1 MFIRLHFSPRYRIMK
16 FLFAA
21 GVLFASFS
29 CLAMA
34 ATSTKPQSTPTAK
47 PSAQAAALRNYLQ
60 QRGDLCLG
68 KFDWPIDVKASDF
81 AAPTRDAVQMPVLES
96 LGLVSSSD
104 GRVAMHKEDDT
115 EEQVPA
121 KRYELTR
128 VGKMFYLN
136 RDSTS
141 AGGKPVVHH
150 GDLCAGKLSLDKVA
164 SWTQTISDAGQ
175 TEATASYTYRFA
187 PAQWTRF
194 PEALKAFPMIDRIE
208 QGEGKLQM
216 TQRFHLVDGVWVAML
231 P

>member
-1 MFIRLHFSPRYRIMK
+1 MK
-16 FLFAA
+16 FPIAT
-21 GVLFASFS
+21 GVLLASFS

-34 ATSTKPQSTPTAK
+34 ASPAK
-47 PSAQAAALRNYLQ
+47 PTSSAQATILRHYLQ

-81 AAPTRDAVQMPVLES
+81 EARTRDAVQMPVLES

-104 GRVAMHKEDDT
+104 GSVSMYKEDGSK
-115 EEQVPA
+115 EWVPA

-128 VGKMFYLN
+128 VGKMFYLK
-136 RDSTS
+136 RDSIS

-150 GDLCAGKLSLDKVA
+150 GDLCAGKLSLDKVV
-164 SWTQTISDAGQ
+164 SWTQTASDAGQ
-175 TEATASYTYRFA
+175 AEATASYTYKFA
-187 PAQWTRF
+187 PAQWARF

-216 TQRFHLVDGVWVAML
+216 TQRFHLVDGVWVATL

>member
-1 MFIRLHFSPRYRIMK
+1 MK
-16 FLFAA
+16 FPFAT
-21 GVLFASFS
+21 GVLLASFS

-34 ATSTKPQSTPTAK
+34 ASPAKATSSATSST
-47 PSAQAAALRNYLQ
+47 QATVLRHYLQ

-81 AAPTRDAVQMPVLES
+81 AARTRDAVQMPVLES

-104 GRVAMHKEDDT
+104 GSVSMYKEDGSQ
-115 EEQVPA
+115 EWVPA

-136 RDSTS
+136 RDSIS

-150 GDLCAGKLSLDKVA
+150 GDLCAGKLSLDRVV
-164 SWTQTISDAGQ
+164 SWTQTSTDTGQ
-175 TEATASYTYRFA
+175 TEAVATYTYKFA
-187 PAQWTRF
+187 PAQWARF
-194 PEALKAFPMIDRIE
+194 PEALKVFPMVDRIQ
-208 QGEGKLQM
+208 QGEGKLHM
-216 TQRFHLVDGVWVAML
+216 TQRFQRIDGAWVAMR